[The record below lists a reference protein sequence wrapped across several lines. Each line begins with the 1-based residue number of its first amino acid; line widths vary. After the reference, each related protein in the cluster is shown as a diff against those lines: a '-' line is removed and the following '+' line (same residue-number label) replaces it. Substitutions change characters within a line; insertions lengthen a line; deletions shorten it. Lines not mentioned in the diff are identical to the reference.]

1 MEHVLVRRVVALPAC
16 GCSPAHLWLQAEHGN
31 VEEADKMFTAFAAQ
45 QKLKQESF
53 TLASASP

>member
-1 MEHVLVRRVVALPAC
+1 MRRVVALPAC